1 MKKKLILLLSI
12 FTFILVLVGCVD
24 TGTQDTSSTTAS
36 NPTTV
41 TTVTTNTTNTT
52 VTTVFHREDLVNFF
66 AEQSGIELDQE
77 GAAEAIDAQIGIILS
92 ITGIETEAEL
102 YQLITNAQT
111 IYEST
116 GAIETFA
123 DFQAWYQNAKSLG
136 FNEETITLL
145 ASNSLLG
152 FINFYL
158 SEFDSASVEAAIQ
171 EYQDELDD
179 LNGSL
184 ADLLDQQDNMRVA
197 VVAYASAFSE
207 PVRTNIVN
215 LYDAYLM
222 TDQYENDYY
231 DAISEAF
238 YNEYFDYYTYFD
250 LEYYLEEYIYY
261 TYEVTNSDDPA
272 IYMGLYNTALS
283 QLDPMVQLTYEY
295 VCQAYLDY
303 QEYTYEVL
311 YATMDLF
318 DGVINPLTGE
328 YVSYEISNY
337 YDEYQYIS
345 MDIEDLYYSIE
356 STQYSLDNYMADLEN
371 LDYINIAKEY
381 LMSASGSATVTA
393 MIAMLYD
400 TVDYVA
406 TNLSQSSFDFIVTL
420 MNQEEAPLNPDMS
433 SLEIVAFI
441 TQVRQLLVLLDSSFD
456 SADQATL
463 IQFGQDFAELY
474 IPTLE
479 LDPTEE
485 AALISTIQT
494 AIASYVT
501 STDAVITELL
511 DFLNTI
517 SVQKVDAIMNIV
529 NISNQIDPSN
539 NAIAI
544 AVANAIDTVLGD
556 DSLDF
561 DLVVGFVVDGAFDA
575 QSMFDPD
582 EVAKA
587 ELKADILD
595 SIQTILADSYLIKGY
610 DENNL
615 TSDQLTNIQNFM
627 SDVSDLMN
635 LVNNLNVLPV
645 K

>member
-41 TTVTTNTTNTT
+41 TTVTTNTT